1 MKIYNIPQHLED
13 GTANPDWLALRAG
26 KFSGSEAAILLSKG
40 ETKRKLIL
48 EKATEHIIGKPC
60 NKNKFLT
67 DDMAR
72 GIMLE
77 PMARELYIE
86 TTFNDVVEVGFIER
100 DDFSGCSPDGLV
112 GADGMI
118 EIKSPKD
125 TVFVEQKIS
134 DKIKLDYYL
143 QMQYNM
149 FISGRKWCDYVA
161 YNENFPLLIKRYER
175 DEECIK
181 QIETSLQ
188 DGIDKVKEIINKF
201 NMGIK

>member
-1 MKIYNIPQHLED
+1 MQIHNIPQHLDD
-13 GTANPDWLALRAG
+13 GQANPDWLALRAG

-77 PMARELYIE
+77 PIARQLYME

-100 DDFSGCSPDGLV
+100 DEFSGCSPDGLV
-112 GADGMI
+112 DNDGLI

-125 TVFVEQKIS
+125 TIFIEQSIS
-134 DKIKLDYYL
+134 KEIRPEYYS
-143 QMQYNM
+143 QIQYNL
-149 FISGRKWCDYVA
+149 FITGRDWCDYVA
-161 YNENFPLLIKRYER
+161 YNENFPLLIRRYGR
-175 DEECIK
+175 DEEFISK
-181 QIETSLQ
+181 IEKSLNEAIIQ
-188 DGIDKVKEIINKF
+188 TQEIINLF
-201 NMGIK
+201 IKKGV

>member
-1 MKIYNIPQHLED
+1 MQIHNIPQHLDD
-13 GTANPDWLALRAG
+13 GQANPDWLALRAG

-77 PMARELYIE
+77 PIARQLYME

-100 DDFSGCSPDGLV
+100 DEFSGCSPDGLV
-112 GADGMI
+112 DNDGLI

-125 TVFVEQKIS
+125 TIFIEQSIS
-134 DKIKLDYYL
+134 KEIRSEYYS
-143 QMQYNM
+143 QIQYNL
-149 FISGRKWCDYVA
+149 FITGRKWCDYVA
-161 YNENFPLLIKRYER
+161 YNENFPLLIRRYAR
-175 DEECIK
+175 DEEFIK
-181 QIETSLQ
+181 KLSDALDDSVCEVQ
-188 DGIDKVKEIINKF
+188 KIINDFK
-201 NMGIK
+201 GL